1 MDRRQQY
8 RVQPAGPEALRV
20 TIERAGRKLVAGE
33 AMDVS
38 VGGALVR
45 LEAQDVRELTV
56 GEQVRL
62 HFTGGQLN
70 APLVA
75 TAKVMH
81 RCDVDEGGG
90 CNYGLQFMNRDRF
103 EGELSAE
110 LFRLFNR
117 RGSYRVQPDP
127 KEPVSITVQVV
138 PDGPR
143 AHGRMVDISATGI
156 GVHVPAAMEAALVAV
171 SRIRVSFTLP
181 TSDDPLC
188 LEGIIRSRRLIGGE
202 ALRYGILFMLE
213 AGEAGED
220 QQSAI
225 ISYVRQRQLL
235 DQIRQAA
242 AP

>member
-20 TIERAGRKLVAGE
+20 TIERAGQKPVAGE

-38 VGGALVR
+38 AGGALVR

-56 GEQVRL
+56 GEQVQL
-62 HFTGGQLN
+62 HFTGGQLD
-70 APLVA
+70 APLVS

-90 CNYGLQFMNRDRF
+90 CNYGLQFMNRDRL
-103 EGELSAE
+103 EGELTAE

-127 KEPVSITVQVV
+127 KEPVSVTVQAV

-202 ALRYGILFMLE
+202 AVRYGILFMLD
-213 AGEAGED
+213 AGEAGQN

-225 ISYVRQRQLL
+225 MSYVRQRQ
-235 DQIRQAA
+235 QGRIRHAA
-242 AP
+242 AR

>member
-8 RVQPAGPEALRV
+8 RVQPDGPEALRV
-20 TIERAGRKLVAGE
+20 TIERTGRKAVAGE

-75 TAKVMH
+75 TATVVH
-81 RCDVDEGGG
+81 RCDIDEGDG
-90 CNYGLQFMNRDRF
+90 CNYGLQFMDRDRL
-103 EGELSAE
+103 EGELTPE

-117 RGSYRVQPDP
+117 RGSYRVQPDA
-127 KEPVSITVQVV
+127 KKPVTVTVEVV

-156 GVHVPAAMEAALVAV
+156 GVHVPAAVEAALVAV

-202 ALRYGILFMLE
+202 AVRYGILFMLD
-213 AGEAGED
+213 AGEAGQD

-225 ISYVRQRQLL
+225 IDYVRRRQQDRL
-235 DQIRQAA
+235 RAA
-242 AP
+242 AAR